1 MISETS
7 CWKIVQV
14 MSYMGIQLQ
23 RCPECKH
30 DREELNMIQ
39 SGAFKLRQHMYMSH
53 PTLMIEETV
62 CESCHRFMVDP
73 ISLPNCKHESC
84 YCLLCF
90 FKLLK
95 QGGVDECP
103 ICEVDFTDLCS
114 HIGKINGKP
123 PDYVMNDILV
133 EDLDVLIDEIKSA
146 CVYKKKRE
154 KDLAVLKS
162 REEMLLQSMEKRQQ
176 SLMKMEFE
184 KCMDDMHNEI
194 QSNQLRIKT
203 KSDLERYQQ
212 SKANLSH
219 SRSEIA
225 KQSFMFHSLGG
236 SSSSNCNTVA
246 DQQQQ
251 QQQQQHQPIVSL
263 LQKQE
268 QAAKQ
273 MKQKQILLQQKQRV
287 AELELEHRKQER
299 KQLMNKK
306 HERFQH
312 LSSNVQEQLQL
323 KLKQNALKLKLKQ
336 EHQQNKLNAAQEK
349 FDRETEMKYWKSQ
362 DRQQEG
368 RIFDS
373 VLYQRIPFSLTTDN
387 FFLFFSS
394 SASFFFSL
402 IIKLN

>member
-1 MISETS
+1 
-7 CWKIVQV
+7 

-225 KQSFMFHSLGG
+225 KQSFIFHSLGG
-236 SSSSNCNTVA
+236 SQGFFNSSILST

-251 QQQQQHQPIVSL
+251 QQQQQHQ
-263 LQKQE
+263 
-268 QAAKQ
+268 
-273 MKQKQILLQQKQRV
+273 QQHQ
-287 AELELEHRKQER
+287 
-299 KQLMNKK
+299 
-306 HERFQH
+306 
-312 LSSNVQEQLQL
+312 
-323 KLKQNALKLKLKQ
+323 
-336 EHQQNKLNAAQEK
+336 HQQH
-349 FDRETEMKYWKSQ
+349 
-362 DRQQEG
+362 QQH
-368 RIFDS
+368 
-373 VLYQRIPFSLTTDN
+373 QQQHQQQQQQQQHQH
-387 FFLFFSS
+387 
-394 SASFFFSL
+394 
-402 IIKLN
+402 